1 MRRPGTTAQT
11 NPSNP
16 KGVRSGSGRMAP
28 EDVVVA
34 FLVLME
40 LADESVAAVSDLDF
54 RKRTENREK
63 YIFAMIQSLSSVKSK
78 N

>member
-1 MRRPGTTAQT
+1 
-11 NPSNP
+11 
-16 KGVRSGSGRMAP
+16 MAP

-40 LADESVAAVSDLDF
+40 LADESVAEVSDLDF

-63 YIFAMIQSLSSVKSK
+63 YIFNVIQNLRSVKGK
-78 N
+78 KQKLTTRVEN